1 MRYCEESGEILL
13 SVREMLVFSLF
24 HYVGT
29 APEEGLLP
37 IRRAD
42 AATRERLGYPREGV
56 RLSGSF
62 PSLGHTFRLEGEAD
76 RLEGEGRARVL
87 SLLYLVAEDPEAL
100 SAETVRAARAEG
112 YLLASLCEGKTPP
125 RIEITYRNPD
135 RGTAVT
141 LTESVTPK
149 KITSFFERAAAAV
162 ALYASSEIAR
172 VTKRLPQMRRL
183 RFPYRERRLGQEEL
197 MSSVYR
203 TVSRGERLY
212 ASAPTGIGKT
222 VSTLYPAVRA
232 MGEGKCDKIFY
243 LTAKA
248 TAARMAAETA
258 ALLGGGGAVRA
269 VLLASKER
277 ICPQHGRPCH
287 EGIPCERSKRGGARE
302 DAALSAL
309 IELDRP
315 LIGPEE
321 IGEVAGRFGVC
332 PHELSLAYSMI
343 ADVVIC
349 DYNYLFDPAVRL
361 ARYFSLG
368 GRFCFLIDEAHNLA
382 DRVRDTYSV
391 SLSTAELS
399 ALRLP
404 PPEEGEPAAEAEG
417 ARCELVSYLLGEL
430 APTADPP
437 REGEDATE
445 VRRRLPDG
453 LLLRLA
459 ALAEPLG
466 KLMRDRKTE
475 PDIRRHIRKFYYD
488 LKTILDVFAAYD
500 EGFRLSASRDAAG
513 VVSFRTLCLD
523 PAGVIFRALSDGRS
537 AVLFSATL
545 SPIEYYRDLLGGE
558 PADAMLELPS
568 PFERDNLAVAVM
580 DKISTRYAD
589 REATLPA
596 VAEAVAV
603 TARARR
609 GNYMVFCPSFAYADR
624 LHRALSA
631 IAPELRVISQART
644 MSAADRAAFL
654 AEFERPE
661 APVLALCVL
670 GGIWGEG
677 VDLVGRRLIGAVII
691 GVGLGTPDPL
701 REEMA
706 AYFQEK
712 SETGREYA
720 YIYPGMNRVLQA
732 AGRVIRDEGDVG
744 AVVLIDDRFATP
756 LYRHLLPPH
765 WHSLTYVGN
774 NRSLTEFL
782 RRFWCRH
789 PEEDSD
795 EEK

>member
-13 SVREMLVFSLF
+13 SVREMLVFSLC

-29 APEEGLLP
+29 APEEALLP

-42 AATRERLGYPREGV
+42 AATRERLGYPRDGV
-56 RLSGSF
+56 ALSGSF

-76 RLEGEGRARVL
+76 RLEGEGRARTL
-87 SLLYLVAEDPEAL
+87 SLLYLVADDPEAV

-112 YLLASLCEGKTPP
+112 YLLAALTEGKTPP
-125 RIEITYRNPD
+125 RIEITYRNLD
-135 RGTAVT
+135 TGAEKTV
-141 LTESVTPK
+141 TESVTPK
-149 KITSFFERAAAAV
+149 KITAFFERASSAV
-162 ALYASSEIAR
+162 ALYAASEIAR
-172 VTKRLPQMRRL
+172 VTKRLPRMRRL

-197 MSSVYR
+197 MKSVFR
-203 TVSRGERLY
+203 AVSRGERLY

-232 MGEGKCDKIFY
+232 MGEGRCDKVFY

-258 ALLGGGGAVRA
+258 ALLGKDGAVRA

-277 ICPQHGRPCH
+277 ICPRHGRPCR
-287 EGIPCERSKRGGARE
+287 EGIPCERNKRGGARE
-302 DAALSAL
+302 DMALSAL
-309 IELDRP
+309 VELDRP

-321 IGEVAGRFGVC
+321 TLEAASRFGVC
-332 PHELSLAYSMI
+332 PHELSLAYSMV
-343 ADVVIC
+343 ADIVIC

-382 DRVRDTYSV
+382 DRTRDTYSV

-399 ALRLP
+399 SLRLP
-404 PPEEGEPAAEAEG
+404 PPEESETAAEAEG
-417 ARCELVSYLLGEL
+417 ARCELVSYLLSDL
-430 APTADPP
+430 APTAERTDG
-437 REGEDATE
+437 GEATE

-453 LLLRLA
+453 LPIRLF

-466 KLMRDRKTE
+466 KLMRDRKIE
-475 PDIRRHIRKFYYD
+475 PELRRHIRKFYYE
-488 LKTILDVFAAYD
+488 LKTILDIFAAYD
-500 EGFRLSASRDAAG
+500 EGFRLSLTQDATG

-523 PAGVIFRALSDGRS
+523 PAGVIGRALANGRS

-545 SPIEYYRDLLGGE
+545 SPIEYYRDLLGGDA
-558 PADAMLELPS
+558 ADEMLELPS

-589 REATLPA
+589 REETLPE
-596 VAEAVAV
+596 VAEAVAL

-624 LHRALSA
+624 LRAALA
-631 IAPELRVISQART
+631 AAAPELRTVSQGRT

-691 GVGLGTPDPL
+691 GVGLGTPDPV
-701 REEMA
+701 REEIA

-712 SETGREYA
+712 AETGREYA

-744 AVVLIDDRFATP
+744 TVVLIDDRFATP
-756 LYRHLLPPH
+756 LYRHLLPAH

-774 NRSLTEFL
+774 NRSLAELL
-782 RRFWCRH
+782 RRFWLKH
-789 PEEDSD
+789 PEE
-795 EEK
+795 ETQ

>member
-29 APEEGLLP
+29 APEEALLP

-42 AATRERLGYPREGV
+42 AATRERLGYPAEGV
-56 RLSGSF
+56 ALSGSF
-62 PSLGHTFRLEGEAD
+62 PSLGYTFRLEGEAD
-76 RLEGEGRARVL
+76 RLEGEGRGRVL
-87 SLLYLVAEDPEAL
+87 SLLYLVSCDPETPT
-100 SAETVRAARAEG
+100 AETVRAARAEG
-112 YLLASLCEGKTPP
+112 YLLASLTEGKTPP
-125 RIEITYRNPD
+125 RIGITYHNPD
-135 RGTAVT
+135 TGAEKTVT
-141 LTESVTPK
+141 ETVTPK
-149 KITSFFERAAAAV
+149 KITAFFERVSAAV
-162 ALYASSEIAR
+162 GLYASSEIAR
-172 VTKRLPQMRRL
+172 VTKRLPRMRRL

-203 TVSRGERLY
+203 AVSRGERLY

-258 ALLGGGGAVRA
+258 ALLGKDGALRA

-277 ICPQHGRPCH
+277 ICPRHGRPCR
-287 EGIPCERSKRGGARE
+287 EGIPCDRNKRGGTRE
-302 DAALSAL
+302 DMALASL

-321 IGEVAGRFGVC
+321 IGEAATRFGVC
-332 PHELSLAYSMI
+332 PHELSLAYSMT
-343 ADVVIC
+343 ADLVIC

-361 ARYFSLG
+361 DRYFLLG

-382 DRVRDTYSV
+382 DRTRDTYSV

-404 PPEEGEPAAEAEG
+404 PPEESETAAEAEA
-417 ARCELVSYLLGEL
+417 ARCELVSYLLSEL
-430 APTADPP
+430 APTAERTDA
-437 REGEDATE
+437 GEATE

-453 LLLRLA
+453 LPLRLA
-459 ALAEPLG
+459 ALGEPLG
-466 KLMRDRKTE
+466 RLMRDRKLSPE
-475 PDIRRHIRKFYYD
+475 LRRHIRKFYYD
-488 LKTILDVFAAYD
+488 LKTILDIFSAYD
-500 EGFRLSASRDAAG
+500 EGFRLRLTSNSDGA
-513 VVSFRTLCLD
+513 VSFCTLCLD
-523 PAGVIFRALSDGRS
+523 PAGVIARALSDGRS

-558 PADAMLELPS
+558 AADEMLELAS

-580 DKISTRYAD
+580 DKVSTRYAD
-589 REATLPA
+589 RETTLPE

-624 LHRALSA
+624 LHTALSA
-631 IAPELRVISQART
+631 VAPELRILKQART
-644 MSAADRAAFL
+644 MTVAERAAFL
-654 AEFERPE
+654 SEFDRPE
-661 APVLALCVL
+661 APVVALCVL

-677 VDLVGRRLIGAVII
+677 VDLAGRRLIGAVII
-691 GVGLGTPDPL
+691 GVGLGTPDPV
-701 REEMA
+701 REEIA

-712 SETGREYA
+712 SECGREYA

-774 NRSLTEFL
+774 NRSLAELL
-782 RRFWCRH
+782 RRFWLKH
-789 PEEDSD
+789 PEEDI
-795 EEK
+795 